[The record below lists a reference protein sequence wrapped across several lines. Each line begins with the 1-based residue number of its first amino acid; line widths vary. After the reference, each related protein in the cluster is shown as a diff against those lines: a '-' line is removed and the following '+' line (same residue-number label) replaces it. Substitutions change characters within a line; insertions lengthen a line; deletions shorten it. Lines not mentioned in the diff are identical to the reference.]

1 MNKLLFSVLCVIAM
15 FSTPS
20 LAGLADDLKDGQH
33 VLLIRHADAP
43 GFGDPPGYQLDQ
55 CSTQRNLGDAGRAQ
69 AVAIG
74 TWLTQ
79 RGVLTAKVL
88 SSAWCRCLDT
98 ARLMAKGTVLIEK
111 SLGSFYDAMHL
122 EKAQTAEMQKVIAAQ
137 LQQNPSTPLILV
149 THHVNIEAFTSKV
162 VNVGDMVLV
171 KVKPDGTHVSH
182 QIYPG
187 PALSR

>member
-1 MNKLLFSVLCVIAM
+1 MNKLVFLVLCVIAM

-55 CSTQRNLGDAGRAQ
+55 CSTQRNLGEAGRVQ

-79 RGVLTAKVL
+79 QGVLTAKVL

-98 ARLMAKGTVLIEK
+98 ARLMAKGTVLTEK

-122 EKAQTAEMQKVIAAQ
+122 EKAQTAEMQKMIAAQ

-171 KVKPDGTHVSH
+171 KVQPDGTHVSH